1 MATPDSDLRVPR
13 RLSVVA
19 GGTPSLSAA
28 DVPAG
33 LRLVRAIDRAVL
45 DVARKLELRPMELYA
60 LLLLESGG
68 RLSTAELAE
77 RLAASTS
84 QAKQLA
90 LRLTRRGIAV
100 RSGASGH
107 TKLTPLGEALAES
120 ANRHVERAVRER
132 MQEIDDHSRIMGG
145 SMLAQLTLP
154 EA

>member
-1 MATPDSDLRVPR
+1 MPR
-13 RLSVVA
+13 RLSVV
-19 GGTPSLSAA
+19 GGTPSLSAE
-28 DVPAG
+28 DVPTG

-68 RLSTAELAE
+68 RLTTAELAR
-77 RLAASTS
+77 RLAASNS

-90 LRLTRRGIAV
+90 LRLTRRGIAI

-120 ANRHVERAVRER
+120 ANRHVEQAVDER
-132 MQEIDDHSRIMGG
+132 MREIDDSARATGG
-145 SMLAQLTLP
+145 AVLAQLTFP
-154 EA
+154 DA